1 MIAELK
7 KINFLITRRQRLG
20 LVLLAI
26 LLLLGMVMEVFGL
39 GILLPAITLILDPD
53 IINKNEYFASISN
66 YLGLNSHLEF
76 VFYFLAIILIIY
88 LIKTLFLIFLTF
100 KLLNIESF
108 QLILR

>member
-53 IINKNEYFASISN
+53 IINKNEYFGSISD
-66 YLGLNSHLEF
+66 YLGLDSHLKF
-76 VFYFLAIILIIY
+76 VFY
-88 LIKTLFLIFLTF
+88 
-100 KLLNIESF
+100 
-108 QLILR
+108 